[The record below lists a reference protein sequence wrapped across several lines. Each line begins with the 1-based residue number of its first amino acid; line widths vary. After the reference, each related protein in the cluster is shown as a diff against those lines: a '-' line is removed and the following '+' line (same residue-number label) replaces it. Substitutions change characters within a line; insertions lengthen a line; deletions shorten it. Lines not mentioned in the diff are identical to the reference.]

1 MTKCTFSQPDGSDSR
16 VLSVGTVV
24 VFPDNIKIT
33 ITRIAVVVDM
43 NFSPL
48 VYFDR
53 DGGEEKNRYMSLK
66 DMVAEIKEIE
76 EVKKDES
83 IKQ

>member
-1 MTKCTFSQPDGSDSR
+1 MTRCVFTQPDGSDSR
-16 VLSVGTVV
+16 VLSVGTVI

-53 DGGEEKNRYMSLK
+53 DGGEKHRHMSLK
-66 DMVAEIKEIE
+66 DMVAEIKETE
-76 EVKKDES
+76 
-83 IKQ
+83 KQ